1 MSRNLS
7 RHSGVSCDACGK
19 SSFSGKRYKC
29 LTCYDFDLCSDC
41 YESGETGT
49 SRHSTSHPMQCILTR
64 VESELYFGGEP
75 QVLEAPQSFTCPLCG
90 QIGLSETQL
99 KDHVTKKH
107 AESTVL
113 QEVICPVCAAYPNG
127 DPNHLTD
134 DLPTHLTVEHRAL
147 EQDMGTQNRVRRL
160 IGRRRAGL
168 DRYIGVLSREV
179 GSGPQEG
186 IDPIAELLSQ
196 LSGPNSGGGG
206 SGGAVGNSGASGSS
220 GRRLI
225 SEFPPHIQQLLDQ
238 QERQTFERGSPMRR
252 PVYRKLVTSGGLPPS
267 INYDSSLPT
276 YLLPGHP
283 LESPQPP
290 KGVAESRGL
299 LVEPVLRETERSGTK
314 TDKESPYLLASYNLP
329 EPSEEEK
336 VELAKKRTDK
346 SMFVQELL
354 LSTLA
359 YLDTSSSSEDSDS
372 EHT

>member
-1 MSRNLS
+1 MARNLS

-19 SSFSGKRYKC
+19 SSFSGMRYKC

-41 YESGETGT
+41 HDSGETGT
-49 SRHSTSHPMQCILTR
+49 SRHSTAHPMQCILTR
-64 VESELYFGGEP
+64 VDSELYYGGET
-75 QVLEAPQSFTCPLCG
+75 QVLETPQSFTCPLCG
-90 QIGLSETQL
+90 QIGFSETQL

-147 EQDMGTQNRVRRL
+147 EQDIATQSRVRRL

-168 DRYIGVLSREV
+168 DRYIGVLSREMGSV
-179 GSGPQEG
+179 GLQDNG
-186 IDPIAELLSQ
+186 DPITELLTQ

-206 SGGAVGNSGASGSS
+206 GGGGS

-225 SEFPPHIQQLLDQ
+225 SEFPPHLQQLLDQ
-238 QERQTFERGSPMRR
+238 QDRQAFERGSPLRR
-252 PVYRKLVTSGGLPPS
+252 PVYRKLVASSGLAPQ
-267 INYDSSLPT
+267 YDGSLPA
-276 YLLPGHP
+276 YLLPGGHP
-283 LESPQPP
+283 LESPQQAA
-290 KGVAESRGL
+290 KGSGMEMSRGL
-299 LVEPVLRETERSGTK
+299 LVEPVLRESDRGVAR
-314 TDKESPYLLASYNLP
+314 TDKENPYLLRSYDVP

-336 VELAKKRTDK
+336 VELERKRTDK
-346 SMFVQELL
+346 SKFVQELL

-359 YLDTSSSSEDSDS
+359 YLDSSSSSDDSDL